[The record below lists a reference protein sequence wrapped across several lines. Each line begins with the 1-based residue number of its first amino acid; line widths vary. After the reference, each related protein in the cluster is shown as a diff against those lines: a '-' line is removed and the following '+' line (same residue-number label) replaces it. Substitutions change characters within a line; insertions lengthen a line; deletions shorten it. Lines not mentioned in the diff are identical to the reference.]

1 VALAPGSFSRS
12 GSKRN
17 DPLTDSHNY
26 VGSDM
31 SNDPYLE
38 GLRDRRKVPL
48 ACGALQQDLRGDIPL
63 LQTRIDKLA
72 SIAIADVVLYNEH
85 VARGEQRH
93 VMAAVVAI
101 VSQETRDKK
110 INLKLQVR
118 RLYGYH
124 ELLRILDSISS
135 YRQIPKIKGLSYNV
149 LKGVSESEDVPRDDS
164 DLVKARQSFKAMEE
178 TVKTFFSGF
187 SGLYHKV
194 EVVALS
200 DFETYIPADQVH
212 AVKHLTLHPDVLEN
226 VGSSPDCEWPGMQQC
241 SKMLHV
247 TTVVWKSFVNTKK
260 WTLHRIKLSPASMQL
275 VFAAIGRAMCWTPQA
290 VTWGLTCGFRRYI
303 RARLPSLG
311 QDHGQS
317 RQAVLSVPCSFPLF
331 AYLAMSTRS
340 PGCAELSDED
350 FRIQWNTE
358 NKTWIATYRLPSLL
372 DSHLGQHWGSI
383 RLQDG
388 RYINVDGPVLMRYSH
403 TKPGKVTFTMMRVF
417 FGVIGGMRSVLEPG
431 EEDSADED

>member
-1 VALAPGSFSRS
+1 MECSAGREPLKFQEQEEQIIRLLYSLLPGPSAPILEMAVIGALKAAVLASGLAFNEENSAEDLLVTLLKQRQPSLLSPQDGSAVALAPGSLSRS
-12 GSKRN
+12 GSKRS

-38 GLRDRRKVPL
+38 QLRDRRKVPL
-48 ACGALQQDLRGDIPL
+48 ACGSLRQDLRGDIPL

-124 ELLRILDSISS
+124 DLLRILDSISS

-149 LKGVSESEDVPRDDS
+149 LKGVSESEDVSCDDK
-164 DLVKARQSFKAMEE
+164 DLVKARQAFKAMEE
-178 TVKTFFSGF
+178 KVKTFFSGF
-187 SGLYHKV
+187 NGLYHKV

-200 DFETYIPADQVH
+200 DFETYISADQVH
-212 AVKHLTLHPDVLEN
+212 AVMHLTLHPDVLEN
-226 VGSSPDCEWPGMQQC
+226 VGSSPDCDWPAMHQC
-241 SKMLHV
+241 REMLHV

-260 WTLHRIKLSPASMQL
+260 WTLHRIKLSPA
-275 VFAAIGRAMCWTPQA
+275 AWR
-290 VTWGLTCGFRRYI
+290 
-303 RARLPSLG
+303 
-311 QDHGQS
+311 
-317 RQAVLSVPCSFPLF
+317 
-331 AYLAMSTRS
+331 
-340 PGCAELSDED
+340 
-350 FRIQWNTE
+350 
-358 NKTWIATYRLPSLL
+358 
-372 DSHLGQHWGSI
+372 
-383 RLQDG
+383 
-388 RYINVDGPVLMRYSH
+388 
-403 TKPGKVTFTMMRVF
+403 
-417 FGVIGGMRSVLEPG
+417 
-431 EEDSADED
+431 